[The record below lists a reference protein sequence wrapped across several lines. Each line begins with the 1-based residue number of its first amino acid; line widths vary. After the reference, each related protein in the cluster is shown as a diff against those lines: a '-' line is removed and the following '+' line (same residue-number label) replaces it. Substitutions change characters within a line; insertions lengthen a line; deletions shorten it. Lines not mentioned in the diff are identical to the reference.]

1 MRNIKTRE
9 AKKLRGS
16 EIKRFSSSQLLVL
29 WNFRVSDLLCCSDIP
44 VFIPKSAIPE
54 DMINN

>member
-29 WNFRVSDLLCCSDIP
+29 WNFRVSDLQALFWFSFRNPQYQRI
-44 VFIPKSAIPE
+44 
-54 DMINN
+54 